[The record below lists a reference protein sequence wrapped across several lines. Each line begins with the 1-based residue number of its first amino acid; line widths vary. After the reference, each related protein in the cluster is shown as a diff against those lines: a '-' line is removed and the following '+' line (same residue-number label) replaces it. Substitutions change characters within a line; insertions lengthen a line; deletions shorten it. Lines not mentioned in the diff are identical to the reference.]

1 VEPPPLSMLLAF
13 VRWRYV
19 HRRLLEISS
28 ERQNAGGLQQR
39 QKSFSLPAA
48 EFPTSAPL
56 AAAAAGFAPAASP
69 SDADAGAG
77 WDGACRGQPAFK
89 RQRAAEPPEFAAAAG
104 DDDRHRQRQ
113 RQRREKS
120 RSDSALSRLT
130 ENDEDSSAPDDDD
143 FDDSSSEA
151 AAAAAAGRQFRCT
164 VDVVHGGGLDDDD
177 DSSVGSGQYLLRKP
191 IITITADTPAASPAS
206 RSPVLQARAAA
217 ADRRES
223 KHHYQVGSPRSI
235 ELLALSHIHTH
246 HLGM

>member
-1 VEPPPLSMLLAF
+1 M
-13 VRWRYV
+13 

-56 AAAAAGFAPAASP
+56 AAAAAAGFAPAASP
-69 SDADAGAG
+69 SDADAGGGGG
-77 WDGACRGQPAFK
+77 WDGGCRGQPAFK

-104 DDDRHRQRQ
+104 DDDRPHRQRQ

-151 AAAAAAGRQFRCT
+151 AAAGRQFRCT
-164 VDVVHGGGLDDDD
+164 VDVVQGGGLDDDD

-223 KHHYQVGSPRSI
+223 KHHYQVGSPCSI
-235 ELLALSHIHTH
+235 ELVALSHIHTH